1 MGWGGNTLTGF
12 LSRVGLASGVR
23 QGTQKL
29 GRLRLD
35 EDEDAEDAEDEKDEE
50 DEEDSP
56 AELLSARP

>member
-1 MGWGGNTLTGF
+1 M
-12 LSRVGLASGVR
+12 GLASGVR